1 MPNRRQLLASGAAL
15 PPVLAAGA
23 LPTGPDRLRGIDT
36 AGYDALLDEDFRG
49 PTGSH
54 PDFPA
59 TGHRP
64 RQTRRGRLPPRA
76 GALSLFSLTCSK
88 KRARP

>member
-59 TGHRP
+59 TGHVK
-64 RQTRRGRLPPRA
+64 RA
-76 GALSLFSLTCSK
+76 GEGCRLVPAPCPCS
-88 KRARP
+88 A